1 MNDGDHTLF
10 TKLLYPCTNCVRNFP
25 RYMTVPPKAV
35 KRLPYEQNPY
45 EQLLR
50 KLARMVAE
58 KDWRTTAK
66 ALYLTH
72 RLATEISD
80 ESWAYLRKTYLS
92 LKSASRLGTS
102 RRGNSRHHSKSDKN
116 LFCKQVLAV
125 G

>member
-1 MNDGDHTLF
+1 
-10 TKLLYPCTNCVRNFP
+10 
-25 RYMTVPPKAV
+25 MTVPPKAV
-35 KRLPYEQNPY
+35 RSLPYEQNPY

-80 ESWAYLRKTYLS
+80 DSWAYLRKTYLS
-92 LKSASRLGTS
+92 LKSASHLGTS
-102 RRGNSRHHSKSDKN
+102 RSWNSHNSSSYKD
-116 LFCKQVLAV
+116 LFSRQVLAV